1 MRPATYSHATQ
12 ESPAELMF
20 ASDALKPANPFR
32 SKVRD
37 TKHCLVE
44 RFSATSEPFK
54 EWYDAEQQVKN
65 EDPRLET
72 KGFAVP
78 AYQMNTLSFTNEVLV
93 GSKEDANR
101 AERKRRVAECNL
113 VYQEQ
118 GKQEREQR
126 LAESFD
132 ARERGRNAALQHRKK
147 QQPQQEREQRKAET
161 QKPRKKTIREMW
173 TVEQENF
180 QTHLLRTQTAEQK
193 AAQENRARSTKAQR
207 ERVHQRLTKHPSEAR
222 QGLSAESYQQIVREV
237 DLHNAKKEEIEQD
250 KVMRKNPAKQE
261 KAQQEHE
268 QQKPES
274 WDVPGQTAQR
284 SPALEGFKQQQLS
297 RVERIR
303 QEKIVQDNLDQQE
316 REQRMTKSQKSPEE
330 KGDLPLN
337 SIAGREKATQ
347 DRLDERMKAL
357 PEAHRIRETPFITN
371 VIASKANAAGLSNRQ
386 VLDTSRGNE
395 MLKRN
400 AASRK
405 IEIDGLKKFAKG
417 FKLNTLVPADI
428 LLFLGKGTATQ
439 APATLSAPSP
449 SCHFF
454 MEQLCKAEYR
464 HWTVRKSGSR
474 PLWSDTLHARFLSLD
489 TKGSVKLQVSPKTKS
504 RFLWRSWLLGMFY
517 MWKKER
523 IADVLGEQILIVKDM
538 LHTRYMELEA
548 WKLELEADS
557 NDAKRASEVTDVKV
571 GEAREKAT
579 EENITIPAGKA
590 ADSGTFVLILVLKPL
605 EKDLSEISKEDEDFI
620 QNAKSEDRRRT
631 LRELIERRLG
641 QITATKKDAHIDQNA
656 NLEDIGH
663 KMRASVDRAM
673 DQMWEESDK
682 SPAQRRVLQGA
693 RLQVLAMMKEELDA
707 MRVDVDV
714 AAQKVEPEDVM
725 QEVALEI
732 EQDFDEMYD
741 VSDSDSDSNGWAE
754 IKKEDEVETEQVWEV
769 GKPAFDEEEFEKVSQ
784 VGQEEEEEEEVVV
797 VVVEEPA
804 FVEKEA
810 EMVSAED
817 KEEEEFEE
825 LVEDDE
831 WHLLAMAEIDE
842 SNCMREFV

>member
-1 MRPATYSHATQ
+1 
-12 ESPAELMF
+12 
-20 ASDALKPANPFR
+20 
-32 SKVRD
+32 
-37 TKHCLVE
+37 
-44 RFSATSEPFK
+44 
-54 EWYDAEQQVKN
+54 
-65 EDPRLET
+65 
-72 KGFAVP
+72 
-78 AYQMNTLSFTNEVLV
+78 
-93 GSKEDANR
+93 
-101 AERKRRVAECNL
+101 
-113 VYQEQ
+113 
-118 GKQEREQR
+118 
-126 LAESFD
+126 
-132 ARERGRNAALQHRKK
+132 
-147 QQPQQEREQRKAET
+147 
-161 QKPRKKTIREMW
+161 
-173 TVEQENF
+173 
-180 QTHLLRTQTAEQK
+180 
-193 AAQENRARSTKAQR
+193 
-207 ERVHQRLTKHPSEAR
+207 
-222 QGLSAESYQQIVREV
+222 
-237 DLHNAKKEEIEQD
+237 
-250 KVMRKNPAKQE
+250 MRKNPAKQE

-274 WDVPGQTAQR
+274 RDVPGQTARR
-284 SPALEGFKQQQLS
+284 SPALEGFKRQLLS

-330 KGDLPLN
+330 KGNLPLD
-337 SIAGREKATQ
+337 SIAEREKATQ

-357 PEAHRIRETPFITN
+357 PEAHRIRENPYITN

-386 VLDTSRGNE
+386 VLDTSRGHE

-464 HWTVRKSGSR
+464 QWTVPKSGSR
-474 PLWSDTLHARFLSLD
+474 PLWSDTLRARFLSLH
-489 TKGSVKLQVSPKTKS
+489 TKGSMKLQVSPKNEVSIPVAKLVPWDVLYVEGIAGFCLDGFVARNSAPLFNEAEFKDLTRSAMRGCSERTPPKDCKMRS
-504 RFLWRSWLLGMFY
+504 MYLDFLGISKEEEIAEIARVQMARR
-517 MWKKER
+517 KER
-523 IADVLGEQILIVKDM
+523 AALEKKMDELCPVPHKNNYAARKEKLDIARHVLSMMEESTLDHLWPDLSSKRPDQKERMADVLGEQILIMKDM

-548 WKLELEADS
+548 WKLELETDS
-557 NDAKRASEVTDVKV
+557 NDAKRASEVTDVKA

-590 ADSGTFVLILVLKPL
+590 ADSGTFVLIPVLKPL
-605 EKDLSEISKEDEDFI
+605 KNDLSEISKEDEDFI

-656 NLEDIGH
+656 NLEDIRH
-663 KMRASVDRAM
+663 KMRASVDRTM

-682 SPAQRRVLQGA
+682 SPAQKRVLQGA

-707 MRVDVDV
+707 MRVDV

-732 EQDFDEMYD
+732 EQDSDEMYD
-741 VSDSDSDSNGWAE
+741 VSDSDSDSNGWAK

-769 GKPAFDEEEFEKVSQ
+769 EEPASDEEEFEKVSQ
-784 VGQEEEEEEEVVV
+784 VGQEEEVV

-817 KEEEEFEE
+817 KEEEFEE

-831 WHLLAMAEIDE
+831 
-842 SNCMREFV
+842 